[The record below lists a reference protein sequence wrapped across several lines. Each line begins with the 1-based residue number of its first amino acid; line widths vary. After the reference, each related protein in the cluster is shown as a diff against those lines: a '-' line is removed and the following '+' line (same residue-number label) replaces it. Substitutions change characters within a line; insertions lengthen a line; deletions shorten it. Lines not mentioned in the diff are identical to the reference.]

1 MGREP
6 MVWVLTL
13 HNTPKV
19 ASFLRAFPWRVTS
32 QGGPGCWQH
41 RQDLCVVRFFHD
53 LFLQVFFWFCF
64 LVILWSIYTNIKV
77 LFIDLGHTAVLRGV
91 GQPGDG
97 RIPIDGCPFSPE

>member
-1 MGREP
+1 MLAAQERPVCSE
-6 MVWVLTL
+6 V
-13 HNTPKV
+13 
-19 ASFLRAFPWRVTS
+19 FPCS
-32 QGGPGCWQH
+32 ILAG
-41 RQDLCVVRFFHD
+41 
-53 LFLQVFFWFCF
+53 FFWFCF